1 MLSAERQP
9 EELRLTCGK
18 MTVEPNMAN
27 VIPGRI
33 QFSVDIRH
41 PEEDVL
47 ATFHQKL
54 VSIVENISRDKGVR
68 PVIDE
73 YMRIEPVQMDQT
85 LTRTAAEAAKSRG
98 GPGENRKRSGT

>member
-1 MLSAERQP
+1 MAERPARGGSDIIHELMLSAERQP

-54 VSIVENISRDKGVR
+54 VSIVENISRK
-68 PVIDE
+68 E
-73 YMRIEPVQMDQT
+73 
-85 LTRTAAEAAKSRG
+85 
-98 GPGENRKRSGT
+98 RSQARY

>member
-1 MLSAERQP
+1 
-9 EELRLTCGK
+9 
-18 MTVEPNMAN
+18 MAN

-41 PEEDVL
+41 RQEDVL
-47 ATFHQKL
+47 AAFHQKL
-54 VSIVENISRDKGVR
+54 VSIVENISRSKGVR

-73 YMRIEPVQMDQT
+73 YMRIEPVQMNQT
-85 LTRTAAEAAKSRG
+85 LTRTAAEAAKNRG